1 MTFLWVRDRLRF
13 ENFKRQSAR
22 ILGLE
27 RADTFSLLKGLKQ
40 WKENLHRA
48 ERQLKVYTALL
59 EPLKEG
65 VVLTNDAGEIIH
77 LNPRAA
83 DLLGLSRRQRG
94 LNLKEILREE
104 TLWQALAQKEA
115 AVLEIELFW
124 PFPRTL
130 EVTMVPLSEGFVGFI
145 LQDVTPFRRLSD
157 IRRDFVSY
165 LAHEIRT
172 PLTAIEGYAENLL
185 DEVPEEQREEL
196 AVILRNARRLSR
208 LVKDLQTLSRLEL
221 QGIPAEE
228 FEEIDLREVVSA
240 ATDLMRPKF
249 EEKNL
254 KLSLDLQEARIR
266 GHFDHLLR
274 AVVNLLDNA
283 VKFSPEGGTIEISLT
298 PDQGTWVLS
307 IRDQGPGISPSEKE
321 RVFERFYRGRRG
333 DKQGT
338 GLGLSIVK
346 HIVLAHG
353 GRVEVESEPGAG
365 ATFRLI
371 LPASNPDER
380 RASL

>member
-1 MTFLWVRDRLRF
+1 MLREKWRF
-13 ENFKRQSAR
+13 ENFRRQVACL
-22 ILGLE
+22 LGVGKK
-27 RADTFSLLKGLKQ
+27 DVFFLLQALRGQ
-40 WKENLHRA
+40 KEALQNA
-48 ERQLKVYTALL
+48 EKQLKVYLALL

-65 VVLTNDAGEIIH
+65 VVLTNDEGEILH

-83 DLLGLSRRQRG
+83 DLLGLPRRKKA

-104 TLWQALAQKEA
+104 ALWQALAKKEA

-130 EVTMVPLSEGFVGFI
+130 EVTMVPLSEGYVGFV
-145 LQDVTPFRRLSD
+145 LQDVTPFRRLLN

-221 QGIPAEE
+221 QGIPPEE
-228 FEEIDLREVVSA
+228 FEEIDLQEVVSA
-240 ATDLMRPKF
+240 AIDLMRPKF

-254 KLSLDLQEARIR
+254 LLRLDLQEARIR

-274 AVVNLLDNA
+274 ALVNLLDNA
-283 VKFSPEGGTIEISLT
+283 VKFSPEGGMVEVGLSR
-298 PDQGTWVLS
+298 GEGVWVLAVK
-307 IRDQGPGISPSEKE
+307 DQGPGISPMEKE
-321 RVFERFYRGRRG
+321 RIFERFYRGRRG

-365 ATFRLI
+365 ATFRLVF
-371 LPASNPDER
+371 PAS
-380 RASL
+380 

>member
-1 MTFLWVRDRLRF
+1 MGVGKKDVFFLLQALRG
-13 ENFKRQSAR
+13 Q
-22 ILGLE
+22 
-27 RADTFSLLKGLKQ
+27 
-40 WKENLHRA
+40 KEALQNA
-48 ERQLKVYTALL
+48 EKQLKVYLALL

-65 VVLTNDAGEIIH
+65 VVLTNDEGEILH

-83 DLLGLSRRQRG
+83 DLLGLPRRKKA

-104 TLWQALAQKEA
+104 ALWQALAKKEA

-130 EVTMVPLSEGFVGFI
+130 EVTMVPLSEGYVGFV
-145 LQDVTPFRRLSD
+145 LQDVTPFRRLLN

-221 QGIPAEE
+221 QGIPPEE
-228 FEEIDLREVVSA
+228 FEEIDLQEVVSA
-240 ATDLMRPKF
+240 AIDLMRPKF

-254 KLSLDLQEARIR
+254 LLRLDLQEARIR

-274 AVVNLLDNA
+274 ALVNLLDNA
-283 VKFSPEGGTIEISLT
+283 VKFSPEGGMVEV
-298 PDQGTWVLS
+298 GLS
-307 IRDQGPGISPSEKE
+307 RGEGVWGLVVKDQGPGISPSEKE
-321 RVFERFYRGRRG
+321 RIFERFYRGRRG

-365 ATFRLI
+365 ATFRLVF
-371 LPASNPDER
+371 PAS
-380 RASL
+380 